1 MCWHLSRCHCR
12 YAYSALIARIAEEIS
27 GDLDGAFASVEGF
40 VESKGGVLRRKNMQ
54 AVNTLAIVDRVIG
67 QLKTILSSYSL
78 TGNWAE
84 NLKKATSVY
93 NDKGHSYLMQSA
105 PDDVKSFEVLQ
116 YELTKRQG
124 EQILHNQNKWKA
136 RAGRLKDEGAFRTP
150 LPRRE
155 WDRVDAPKFSGK
167 VYEVEG
173 LKGANVETTTGES
186 FPVKTALAV
195 PRGSRNV
202 DLADSGPGQGK
213 RALQRQMLQDY
224 AKDVRSMLTSEGVT
238 LASITKFLQ
247 NRPGFLD
254 TAEAYGVPRA
264 GRFVN
269 FLKLYPQFFRI
280 AGSGSAIKV
289 FPATSP
295 EREEAASGSR
305 DVPAVGMP
313 RIARSQNIPNDQ
325 IVDFANQ
332 NPHRPN
338 TDAFRRYE
346 IYSSASSVGQARRL
360 GMTPSDLR
368 QLLRTGAIQLR

>member
-1 MCWHLSRCHCR
+1 M
-12 YAYSALIARIAEEIS
+12 
-27 GDLDGAFASVEGF
+27 
-40 VESKGGVLRRKNMQ
+40 
-54 AVNTLAIVDRVIG
+54 
-67 QLKTILSSYSL
+67 SSYSL

-84 NLKKATSVY
+84 NLKKATGVY

-105 PDDVKSFEVLQ
+105 PDDVKGPDVLQ

-124 EQILHNQNKWKA
+124 EQIKHNNDKWKA
-136 RAGRLKDEGAFRTP
+136 RAGRLRDEGAFRVP
-150 LPRRE
+150 LPRTE
-155 WDRVDAPKFSGK
+155 WQRVDQPKYSGK
-167 VYEVEG
+167 VYEVSG
-173 LKGANVETTTGES
+173 LTGSNVETTTGES

-224 AKDVRSMLTSEGVT
+224 AKDVKALLTSEGVT
-238 LASITKFLQ
+238 LASITRFLQ
-247 NRPGFLD
+247 GRAGFLD
-254 TAEAYGVPRA
+254 TAEAYGVPRS

-269 FLKLYPQFFRI
+269 FLKLYPQFFKI
-280 AGSGSAIKV
+280 AGSGSGIKV

-295 EREEAASGSR
+295 EPRQEASSGSR
-305 DVPAVGMP
+305 DVPSVGP

-325 IVDFANQ
+325 IVDFASQ
-332 NPHRPN
+332 NPHREG
-338 TDAFRRYE
+338 TEAHRRYE

-368 QLLRTGAIQLR
+368 QLLGNGPIQLR